1 MQQRRAA
8 NAAAG
13 GAASA
18 PAAAASNKPRDTP
31 FYQQRLASWQPILT
45 PKWLSVTFALI
56 GVLFVILGIVIWYDN
71 QNIVELKRQ
80 YDPPTLGAAC
90 PQAAAWPWG
99 QQQPPLEV
107 QPELSCGI
115 TFNSP
120 TTMKAPV
127 YVYYELTNFYQNHR
141 RYVRSK
147 SDGQLE
153 GRVFTSAADTALS
166 DCAPLISD
174 GSRVLHPCGL
184 IANSF
189 FNGPFYIPRGFFVCV
204 RP

>member
-18 PAAAASNKPRDTP
+18 PAAAASKKPRDTP

-80 YDPPTLGAAC
+80 YDGPAPDVVC
-90 PQAAAWPWG
+90 PQAAAWPWPAG
-99 QQQPPLEV
+99 QQPSA
-107 QPELSCGI
+107 SCTI
-115 TFNSP
+115 TFNPSV
-120 TTMKAPV
+120 TMKAPV

-166 DCAPLISD
+166 DCAPLISN
-174 GSRVLHPCGL
+174 GSHVLHPCGL

-189 FNGPFYIPRGFFVCV
+189 FNGPF
-204 RP
+204 